1 MIRCRAD
8 AILESQDFFTGLGET
23 APSSS
28 RHLLSHNNTKQL
40 TTAHWCIHSSEIKPH
55 YHVGLCLFI
64 AIVLYYI
71 VGHEWALLSYLMMGK
86 FLPADTWARK
96 GSDDKRYPSEK
107 HLCVSSSPHTHTQT
121 HTRMQQDRTTKLEG
135 WNSRCMSSLRR
146 ISQHFL
152 LALL

>member
-64 AIVLYYI
+64 AIVLYDI

-86 FLPADTWARK
+86 FLPPDTWARK

-107 HLCVSSSPHTHTQT
+107 HLCVSSSPHTHRHTQECSRT
-121 HTRMQQDRTTKLEG
+121 GQQSWRAEIPDVCPHCGAFL
-135 WNSRCMSSLRR
+135 S
-146 ISQHFL
+146 ISC
-152 LALL
+152 